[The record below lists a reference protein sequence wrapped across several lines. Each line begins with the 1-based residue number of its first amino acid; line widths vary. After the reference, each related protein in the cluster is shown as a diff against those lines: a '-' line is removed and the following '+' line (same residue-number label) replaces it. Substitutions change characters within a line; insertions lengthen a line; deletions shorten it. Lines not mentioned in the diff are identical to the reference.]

1 MKKYLGVFAV
11 ILSFAVLST
20 LFYLKKNPVLGIEPE
35 HFRAAKNVV
44 PAPTALAAPETM
56 SHKKTTGQSITGT
69 LEDGVSRVDS
79 DSEFNILLAN
89 ANLSTTLSVAKTT
102 QVLRSGD
109 PIKIATFFK
118 ATLEL
123 LAQKD
128 SDQRERL
135 VFIAN
140 ELQSDQ
146 LLGFWQDIA
155 LRTPARFEDETKY
168 LDFGEPTEELLSIHQ
183 ELLNSVR
190 NIGLI
195 ASRDSKAAEFLSN
208 LILHP
213 SSPLHD
219 EFIRERAF
227 ISLKEADLSASIR
240 VLKLLDKADPLR
252 DRLISP

>member
-1 MKKYLGVFAV
+1 MKKYFGVFAV
-11 ILSFAVLST
+11 ILSFAVLSSV
-20 LFYLKKNPVLGIEPE
+20 FYLKRNPSLSASPE
-35 HFRAAKNVV
+35 QFKAARNVV
-44 PAPTALAAPETM
+44 PAANALKAPE
-56 SHKKTTGQSITGT
+56 SSWAKNSSEPSIPQSSM
-69 LEDGVSRVDS
+69 EAASKVDS

-89 ANLSTTLSVAKTT
+89 ANLSTTVSVAKTT

-109 PIKIATFFK
+109 PIKIASYFK
-118 ATLEL
+118 STLEL

-168 LDFGEPTEELLSIHQ
+168 LEFGEPTEELLSIHQ